1 METNNLAQQIEEKL
15 RGADFPYKIDELII
29 KDNSG
34 GCGQMLQAFIIS
46 DEFQGVKLLERQ
58 KAVNFCV
65 ADEIA
70 QIHALEL
77 KCWTQEQWANKKADF
92 V

>member
-1 METNNLAQQIEEKL
+1 METNNLAQQIEDKL
-15 RGADFPYKIDELII
+15 RADLPYKIDELLI
-29 KDNSG
+29 KDQSG
-34 GCGQMLQAFIIS
+34 GCGQMFQAFIIS

-58 KAVNFCV
+58 KAVNACL

-77 KCWTQEQWANKKADF
+77 KCWT
-92 V
+92 

>member
-1 METNNLAQQIEEKL
+1 M
-15 RGADFPYKIDELII
+15 F
-29 KDNSG
+29 
-34 GCGQMLQAFIIS
+34 QAFIIS

-58 KAVNFCV
+58 KAVNACL

-77 KCWTQEQWANKKADF
+77 KCWT
-92 V
+92 